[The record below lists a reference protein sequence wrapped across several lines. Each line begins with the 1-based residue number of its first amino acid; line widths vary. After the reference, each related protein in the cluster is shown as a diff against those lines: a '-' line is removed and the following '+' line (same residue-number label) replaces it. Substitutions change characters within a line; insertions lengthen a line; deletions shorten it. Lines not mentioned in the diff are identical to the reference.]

1 MDSSPDWNRDADA
14 RGWQDSR
21 QALVGRTA
29 AVHKPWARTPRP
41 ADPSS
46 PVPLDPTG
54 LLSTTEYRARKKEL
68 EHGREQPGRALAG
81 EGDKGGIGAAA
92 YGARRLGRRRRR
104 ACVNVTVLSSF
115 ERTR

>member
-54 LLSTTEYRARKKEL
+54 LLRTTEYRARKKEL

-81 EGDKGGIGAAA
+81 D
-92 YGARRLGRRRRR
+92 
-104 ACVNVTVLSSF
+104 LSSTLAF
-115 ERTR
+115 RTGLAWSQHAFSGGNY